1 MESDHLVV
9 NLEWVIRVKD
19 WAEIRRL
26 RSEGVSMSE
35 IARLRGVARNTVKKA
50 LASTGSPRYE
60 RTPNGSA
67 VDAVEPRIRE
77 LLAQYPRMPATVI
90 AERVGWDRGLTVLKE
105 RVAQLRPVYLPP
117 DPASRTT
124 YLPGE
129 IAQFDFW
136 FPDIVLPVG
145 AGQVRTAKALPVP
158 TMACGYSRWRE
169 AVLVPSRSEQD
180 LYAAWWLLQRLG
192 RVSRVLV
199 WEGEGAVG
207 RWRPRESEL
216 TAACH
221 AFRGVMCAKVI
232 ICRPG
237 DPEAKGL
244 LERTHDHYETSFLPG
259 RSFTGPADFNAQ
271 FSSWVTTSNGRTSG
285 SRAAAPLTGSRRT
298 RRR

>member
-1 MESDHLVV
+1 MLHVE
-9 NLEWVIRVKD
+9 D

-26 RSEGVSMSE
+26 HRSEGMPIKV
-35 IARLRGVARNTVKKA
+35 IARVVGCSRNTVRTA
-50 LASTGSPRYE
+50 LRSEAPPEYRRESAGSI
-60 RTPNGSA
+60 
-67 VDAVEPRIRE
+67 VDEVEPRIRE
-77 LLAQYPRMPATVI
+77 LLAAWPTMPATVV
-90 AERVGWDRGLTVLKE
+90 AERIGWTRSIRVLRT
-105 RVAQLRPVYLPP
+105 RVSELRPVYLPP
-117 DPASRTT
+117 DPASRTM

-129 IAQFDFW
+129 IAQFDLW